1 MFWKK
6 KIKQENFS
14 VEVKIENDKNLGIS
28 GVNIVFNEGK
38 PALSQHSPIKNINI
52 DHTNLIKDIQSKNNS
67 QFLLVNSEI
76 LRKKIYLA
84 VLSTIREGEDNKTLI
99 QKLTLILPNA
109 TELKDSIDS
118 IASTET
124 VYLYQRELILKALE
138 SNAIKK
144 QWQAYD
150 SCTKCEKLNGKII
163 NIEESYERNIL
174 HPPLHE
180 NCKCGLRMIFPEELK

>member
-150 SCTKCEKLNGKII
+150 SCTKCE
-163 NIEESYERNIL
+163 
-174 HPPLHE
+174 
-180 NCKCGLRMIFPEELK
+180 